1 LRQEASE
8 RTQRDGIEAGES
20 GRSCALT
27 RARRR
32 KDELIRF
39 VLGPDGTVVPDLK
52 ERLPGRGL
60 WLTASKNTV
69 ANAVKRGVFP
79 RALKAEV
86 KVAETLP
93 AEVER
98 LLAEAALQALALANK
113 AGEAVFGFGKVEEA
127 LASGRLLAL
136 IHAREAADDG
146 CRKLDSKAFGAHGG
160 RPVPVIRA
168 FGTDEL
174 SLATGRTNVIHA
186 ALIQG
191 GAAQRVLAA
200 ASRLERYRKG
210 EAAFSARNGA
220 STNEE

>member
-1 LRQEASE
+1 LRQAASE
-8 RTQRDGIEAGES
+8 RTQKDGIEAGES

-27 RARRR
+27 RARRP

-52 ERLPGRGL
+52 ERLPGRGV
-60 WLTASKNTV
+60 WLTASKDTV
-69 ANAVKRGVFP
+69 ESAVKRGVFS
-79 RALKAEV
+79 RALKGEAKIPEAFAA
-86 KVAETLP
+86 K
-93 AEVER
+93 VER

-127 LASGRLLAL
+127 LASGRVLAL

-146 CRKLDSKAFGAHGG
+146 CRKLDSKAFGANGG
-160 RPVPVIRA
+160 RPVPVIRDL
-168 FGTDEL
+168 GTDEL
-174 SLATGRTNVIHA
+174 SLATGRANVIHA

-210 EAAFSARNGA
+210 KAAFSSRNGA
-220 STNEE
+220 STNKE